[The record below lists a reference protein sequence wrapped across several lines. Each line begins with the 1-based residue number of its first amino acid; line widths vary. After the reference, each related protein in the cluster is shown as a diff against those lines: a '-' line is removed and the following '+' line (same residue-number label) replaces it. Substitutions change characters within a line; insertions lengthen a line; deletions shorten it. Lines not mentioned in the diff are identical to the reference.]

1 MENKELNMVFPSN
14 SPAKKFPNNTS
25 SNFTLPL
32 PYLMETPLEE
42 HWKIGIVQLFLP
54 LTFYN
59 IESNFKIIV
68 FLHNGVMKT
77 INMMEGIYV
86 DPLVLEKM
94 ILKKQ
99 KESSDFKISWKNG
112 FSVTL
117 SENTEKIVLSKKLS
131 HILGLPFEINKS
143 TFSSVKQFD
152 PWVNQKVILIH
163 CSLLYETQVN
173 QQSYKILQSVITNK
187 INFGDT
193 FFKYFLPIDF
203 KEIQGDVHKTI
214 SFKITDI
221 EGELLKFRSGSVVLL
236 CSFSKNLK
244 NGT

>member
-59 IESNFKIIV
+59 IESNFKISV
-68 FLHNGVMKT
+68 FLHDGVTK
-77 INMMEGIYV
+77 IIDMMEGIYT
-86 DPLVLEKM
+86 DPLVLENM

-99 KESSDFKISWKNG
+99 KGSSDFKISWQNG
-112 FSVTL
+112 FSIIL
-117 SENTEKIVLSKKLS
+117 SENTKKIVLSKKLS
-131 HILGLPFEINKS
+131 HILGLPIEISKS
-143 TFSSVKQFD
+143 TSSSVEQFD
-152 PWVNQKVILIH
+152 PWVNQKVIFIH

-173 QQSYKILQSVITNK
+173 QQSYKILQSVVTNK

-193 FFKYFLPIDF
+193 FSKNCLPIDF
-203 KEIQGDVHKTI
+203 KEIQGDVHKNI
-214 SFKITDI
+214 SFKITDM
-221 EGELLKFRSGSVVLL
+221 EGDLMKFRSGSVVLV
-236 CSFSKNLK
+236 CSFRKN
-244 NGT
+244 